1 MVDYKLLMEL
11 ASECGYPY
19 PVHQLIEELAMC
31 DVPMSD
37 AVIKLGIAC
46 DILMPGYH
54 NDWSKEMGL

>member
-11 ASECGYPY
+11 ASECGYLY
-19 PVHQLIEELAMC
+19 PVHDLIEELSMC

-46 DILMPGYH
+46 GVLLPGYH
-54 NDWSKEMGL
+54 NGWSEEVLG